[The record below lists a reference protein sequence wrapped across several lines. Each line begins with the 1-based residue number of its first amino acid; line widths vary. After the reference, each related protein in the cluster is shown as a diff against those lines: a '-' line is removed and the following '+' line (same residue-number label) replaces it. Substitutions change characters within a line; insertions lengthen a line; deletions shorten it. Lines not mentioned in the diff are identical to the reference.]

1 MRRSRRITELKIHI
15 YMAQEELNTPHT
27 PEEIARAAQEA
38 AVRAAMEQMQSMYGN
53 IPGFEMPDMNDMQA
67 QIMAQM
73 QAAVPNLA
81 EIQKQ
86 QSEMGT
92 LGGIDADTVAQAARA
107 NMAQAGDFYRQ
118 MQDGS
123 LEQELR
129 EMNALALESLGEDW
143 TIRRSGD
150 SRLTP
155 EQLRLLAF
163 GAPLLVYNDECIDTV
178 ESHIEHGTIKAQLE
192 SWWEVTDRDSTI
204 EIVNWLLNE
213 GHHAEADEA
222 LAILLSN
229 EAGDDPEPEK
239 LGEVRRMVAY
249 MIQNEYCD
257 MTTIPHTAIA
267 WDLVRVVNLGRW
279 AFLCGYVTEEEMWH
293 IMQAGAEVA
302 RQEFSSWQEFGL
314 SYTLGRGVWHDDTD
328 DCDTAYEIM
337 SLLLGQDDSPWRQI
351 TWE

>member
-1 MRRSRRITELKIHI
+1 
-15 YMAQEELNTPHT
+15 MAQEEMNIPHT

-38 AVRAAMEQMQSMYGN
+38 SVRAAMEQIQSMYGN
-53 IPGFEMPDMNDMQA
+53 IPGFEMPDMDAMQA

-86 QSEMGT
+86 QAEQGT
-92 LGGIDADTVAQAARA
+92 LGGVDADAVAQAARA

-118 MQDGS
+118 MLDGS

-129 EMNALALESLGEDW
+129 EMDALALESLGEDW

-150 SRLTP
+150 SRLAP

-163 GAPLLVYNDECIDTV
+163 GAPLLVYNDECVDTV
-178 ESHIEHGTIKAQLE
+178 ESEIDVDTIKAQLE
-192 SWWEVTDRDSTI
+192 SWWEITDRESTLG
-204 EIVNWLLNE
+204 IVGWLLNE

-222 LAILLSN
+222 LAVLLN
-229 EAGDDPEPEK
+229 GGEDEADPELGEK
-239 LGEVRRMVAY
+239 LDEVRQMVAY
-249 MIQNEYCD
+249 MIRNEYCD
-257 MTTIPHTAIA
+257 STTIPHTAIA

-279 AFLCGYVTEEEMWH
+279 AYLCGYVAEEEMWH

-302 RQEFSSWQEFGL
+302 RQEFTSWREFGL

-351 TWE
+351 AW